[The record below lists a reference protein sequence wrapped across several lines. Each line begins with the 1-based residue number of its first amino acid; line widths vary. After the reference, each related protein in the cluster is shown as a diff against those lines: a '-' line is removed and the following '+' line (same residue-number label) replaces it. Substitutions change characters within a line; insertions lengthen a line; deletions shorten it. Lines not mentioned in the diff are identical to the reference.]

1 MTEALPEGPSAQQD
15 KLWALIQTKSH
26 VPSEDPSHQV
36 TKATQPEEEVSGL

>member
-26 VPSEDPSHQV
+26 VPSKDPSHQV